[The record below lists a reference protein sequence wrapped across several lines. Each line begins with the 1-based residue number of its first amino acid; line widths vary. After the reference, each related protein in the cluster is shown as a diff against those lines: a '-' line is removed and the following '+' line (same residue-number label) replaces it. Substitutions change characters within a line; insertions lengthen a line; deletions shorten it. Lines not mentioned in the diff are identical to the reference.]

1 MHTHKII
8 YRLSQRCYDSK
19 TNTINLKEDVDIIYR
34 TVTEPSEKGILSSHT
49 STMTMRGRIAS
60 FAIGSAIARRR
71 TGAAMAQAQDQQAQQ
86 QEIEQ
91 LKAAQAQQTQQSH
104 PQQSHPQQSSN
115 QEDITQK
122 LEKLAGL
129 HQKGLLTDEEFQ
141 KLKMNL
147 IAKL

>member
-8 YRLSQRCYDSK
+8 CRVSQWCYDSK
-19 TNTINLKEDVDIIYR
+19 TRIINLKEDANIIYR

-49 STMTMRGRIAS
+49 FTMTMRGRIAS

-71 TGAAMAQAQDQQAQQ
+71 TGAAMAQAQDQQAQAQAQQ

-91 LKAAQAQQTQQSH
+91 LKAAQAQQTQQS
-104 PQQSHPQQSSN
+104 SN

-122 LEKLAGL
+122 LEKLAEL

-147 IAKL
+147 ISKL

>member
-71 TGAAMAQAQDQQAQQ
+71 TGAAMAQAQDQQAQAQAQQ

-91 LKAAQAQQTQQSH
+91 LKAAQAQQTQQS
-104 PQQSHPQQSSN
+104 SN

-122 LEKLAGL
+122 LEKLAEL

-147 IAKL
+147 ISKL

>member
-71 TGAAMAQAQDQQAQQ
+71 TGAAMAQAQDQQAQAQAQQ

-91 LKAAQAQQTQQSH
+91 LKAAQAQQTQQS
-104 PQQSHPQQSSN
+104 SN

-122 LEKLAGL
+122 LEKLAEL